1 MAMEF
6 WKASSSRRKRLLAVG
21 AAFLLL
27 IVVAAAG
34 ALTPISQQQAEE
46 ETNSLNETRQQV
58 LNTSLLAGTLYI
70 FRNNFVIS
78 LVTFIPFV
86 GPFFGA
92 MVMYNTGFVIG
103 AETSAESFSLSPVL
117 VLLLLFFYPFT
128 WMEFLVY
135 SIAFSESVGLAW
147 SIIKRRAKNELVTA
161 LILILV
167 CMVTLLAAALI
178 EIVIIK
184 ALN

>member
-1 MAMEF
+1 LAIEF

-21 AAFLLL
+21 VAFILL

-34 ALTPISQQQAEE
+34 ALTPMSLQQAEE
-46 ETNSLNETRQQV
+46 ENNSLNETRQQV
-58 LNTSLLAGTLYI
+58 RNTSLLSGTLYI

-86 GPFFGA
+86 GPIFGA
-92 MVMYNTGFVIG
+92 MVMYNTGLVIG
-103 AETSAESFSLSPVL
+103 AETYAEGFNLSPVL

-128 WMEFLVY
+128 WMEFLAY
-135 SIAFSESVGLAW
+135 SIAFSESVWLAW
-147 SIIKRRAKNELVTA
+147 SIIKRRAKNELVNA

-167 CMVTLLAAALI
+167 CMVILLAAALI
-178 EIVIIK
+178 EMVIIK
-184 ALN
+184 ALD